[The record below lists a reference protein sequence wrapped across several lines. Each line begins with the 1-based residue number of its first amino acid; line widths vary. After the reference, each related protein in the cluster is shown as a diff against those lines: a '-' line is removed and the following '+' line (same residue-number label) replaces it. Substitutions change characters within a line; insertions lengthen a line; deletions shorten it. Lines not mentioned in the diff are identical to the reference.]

1 MVMQHFAHIKRR
13 NYRNHQRQAFRYC
26 HNNNNNRQDYS
37 LHQIG
42 NYCCHVSKVR
52 CKAAC
57 QIYLMQHYRN
67 CYQHT
72 AGITEFTY
80 LLCQSLQLQLQRTV
94 TFIILQLLRQ
104 PAINGIIAYLHSLH
118 HRSTFYHNAATEQLM
133 FIKKVNFPVIP
144 LKVSRCSSFFS
155 FLAFTVQCC
164 LVQLQ
169 RSFQQNAVCRYF
181 ITSLQNNCLTYYNI
195 INSNFLRLA
204 VTPHLAADAARF
216 LLQLLK
222 GVLIAVFRP
231 CGNKGCQNDRQKNTY
246 CFNPISM
253 TKINKKGIYQER
265 YYQYADNRILKI
277 PQQFAPKGFPRRLR
291 QRVITVLAPR
301 LFNLLFA

>member
-1 MVMQHFAHIKRR
+1 MVMQHFAHIERR

-42 NYCCHVSKVR
+42 NYCCHISKIC

-57 QIYLMQHYRN
+57 QIYLMQYYRN

-94 TFIILQLLRQ
+94 AFIILQLLRQ
-104 PAINGIIAYLHSLH
+104 LAVNGIITYLYRLH
-118 HRSTFYHNAATEQLM
+118 HSSAFYYNAASEQLM
-133 FIKKVNFPVIP
+133 FIKKVNFTVIP
-144 LKVSRCSSFFS
+144 LEVSRCNSFFS
-155 FLAFTVQCC
+155 FLAFTVQRC

-169 RSFQQNAVCRYF
+169 RSFQQNTICRNF
-181 ITSLQNNCLTYYNI
+181 ITCLQDNGITNHNI
-195 INSNFLRLA
+195 INSDFLRLP
-204 VTPHLAADAARF
+204 VTPHLAADTAGF

-222 GVLIAVFRP
+222 GVLIAVFGP
-231 CGNKGCQNDRQKNTY
+231 CGNKGCQNYCQENAY
-246 CFNPISM
+246 CFYPITM
-253 TKINKKGIYQER
+253 PKIHEKSIYQQC
-265 YYQYADNRILKI
+265 YYQDADNGILKI
-277 PQQFAPKGFPRRLR
+277 PQQLAPKCFPRRLR
-291 QRVITVLAPR
+291 QRVITVLAP
-301 LFNLLFA
+301 